1 MAAILLM
8 AYSKF
13 ISFDGNYDSW
23 IKISLKF
30 IFHIPIDNIVSGNGL
45 VPDKSLTE
53 SMMTQFTDAYL
64 HHLSLSELN
73 HGNLTIQ

>member
-1 MAAILLM
+1 MAAILLA

-13 ISFDGNYDSW
+13 ISFDGNYSSW
-23 IKISLKF
+23 MKILLKF
-30 IFHIPIDNIVSGNGL
+30 ISHVLIDNIASGNGL

-53 SMMTQFTDAYL
+53 SMMTQFTDAYV
-64 HHLSLSELN
+64 HHLGFSELN